1 MVRLFCD
8 QTKIPFIPKFRTGK
22 TILGLGGQINY
33 LHSIMHNAQGV
44 QIIASKEKHEFV
56 VCRWHICIVISA
68 WMCPNMSDQWS
79 LGLSQWTLC
88 QRSHHSTVTLKIYLQ
103 PTKHIFCTVWDS
115 LWHIFDTATR
125 WIYSIYLV
133 WWRSSLMQTIATL
146 QPASDILRVVIIIIC
161 DWLQVM

>member
-1 MVRLFCD
+1 MVRLFWD

-33 LHSIMHNAQGV
+33 LHSIMHNAFKLLPVRRNMSVLFVGYIFVLSFRHGCV
-44 QIIASKEKHEFV
+44 QICQISDHW
-56 VCRWHICIVISA
+56 VCHNGHYVRGHTT
-68 WMCPNMSDQWS
+68 D
-79 LGLSQWTLC
+79 
-88 QRSHHSTVTLKIYLQ
+88 TVTLKIYLQ